1 MTLNRKT
8 EKSKAANLE
17 DLYQLSPM
25 QQGMLFHCI
34 YTPDS
39 SVYFE
44 QSLFNIKGELNV
56 AGFEEA
62 WKQVVQR
69 HSILRTAFLWED
81 LEKPVQAVYRQV
93 AVSVT
98 KHDWR
103 ALTSDQREQ
112 QLQLF
117 IKADRDEGF
126 VLSDAPLMRLAL
138 LRFSEDEHKFL
149 FSRHHM
155 VLDRWSRALLLKDFF
170 SIYDALSE
178 GREPVLP
185 DVIPYGNYIAWLSRQ
200 DKNAAAC
207 FWRTTLAGFTE
218 PTSLG
223 IERKANQVE
232 EGKYSADRRIQLTE
246 AATDNLRDFAR
257 QHRLTLN
264 TLVQGAWALLL
275 SRYSGENDV
284 VFGVTMAGRP
294 ATLESVESMVGLFIN
309 TLPLRTHIGSHK
321 PVLSWL
327 KELQAKQ
334 SELQQYEY
342 SSLVDIQGW
351 SEVPRGLP
359 LFDSI
364 LVFENLPVDSTHQ
377 AANNSVGFSEDRGI
391 GSTTGYPLTL
401 LISPGRRFS
410 IQVVYD
416 SSRYHDEAIHNL
428 LVHFQ
433 TLLENLPSSAE
444 TLVSRLPMLSAAELK
459 KIMIDW
465 NDTAVTSARLSIQE
479 RFETQVE
486 RTPDVAAVILDGRQL
501 SYRELNSRSN
511 HLAHY
516 LRRLGVGADV
526 KVGIFIDRSLEMVI
540 GVLATIK
547 AGGAYVPLDPE
558 YPRERLRF
566 MLEDAQCSVLLTNER
581 TLSSLPETEITVF
594 CCDKDWDKVEGESPD
609 NPQNDTDGENLLYVI
624 YTSGSTGQPK
634 GVAMT
639 ERALANLLLWQVEQ
653 AGLAGARTLQFAPLG
668 FDVSFQE
675 IFSTWCSGGTL
686 LLISDE
692 MRRDALSLLRFLAR
706 QKVQRIFLPF
716 VFLQHLA
723 EAVEDGG
730 TLPAY
735 LTEIITAGEQL
746 EITPQIA
753 KLCDRLNDCSLHNH
767 YGPSETHV
775 VTAYSLSQPVDWPT
789 LPPIGRPIANT
800 RIYIL
805 DKNLEPVAIGVS
817 GQLCIGGVSLS
828 RGYLNRPSLTAE
840 KFLPDPF
847 GHEACA
853 RLYLTGDLARYQP
866 DGNIEFLG
874 RIDNQVK
881 MRGAR
886 VELGE
891 IETMLVAHPGVR
903 EAAVVVQEQVKGD
916 RKLIGYI
923 VPASNS
929 SEDLSRELRAHLKNS
944 LPAYMIPAT
953 FVTMEALLLTPSG
966 KIDRRALASLE
977 NKDSRDIEPYE
988 APREPAE
995 QKLAEIWAAVLRVE
1009 RVGIRDN
1016 FFELGGHS
1024 LLATQLVS
1032 RVRNAF
1038 KVELPLRKLFESP
1051 TVAELASVI
1060 LEFHTPPKKGASNAI
1075 TRDPHGEAEELL
1087 TQIDKLS
1094 DEEVDSQLRQALA
1107 ETVNNK

>member
-1 MTLNRKT
+1 MTLNSKT

-56 AGFEEA
+56 VGFEEA

-81 LEKPVQAVYRQV
+81 LEKPVQAVFREV

-155 VLDRWSRALLLKDFF
+155 VLDRWSRALLLKDVF

-223 IERKANQVE
+223 IERTANQVE

-275 SRYSGENDV
+275 GRYSGEDDV

-327 KELQAKQ
+327 KELQAQQ
-334 SELQQYEY
+334 SEVQQYEY

-351 SEVPRGLP
+351 SEVPRGVP

-444 TLVSRLPMLSAAELK
+444 TLVSRLPMLSAGELK

-526 KVGIFIDRSLEMVI
+526 KVGIFMDRSLEMVI

-609 NPQNDTDGENLLYVI
+609 NPQNDTDGEDLLYVI

-639 ERALANLLLWQVEQ
+639 EVALSNLLLWQVEQ

-723 EAVEDGG
+723 EAVENGG

-789 LPPIGRPIANT
+789 LPPIGRPIANA
-800 RIYIL
+800 RVYIL
-805 DKNLEPVAIGVS
+805 DKNLEAVAIGVS

-847 GHEACA
+847 GHEAGA

-866 DGNIEFLG
+866 DSNIEFLG

-916 RKLIGYI
+916 RRLIGYI

-953 FVTMEALLLTPSG
+953 FVTMEALPLTPSG
-966 KIDRRALASLE
+966 KIDRRALALCE

-995 QKLAEIWAAVLRVE
+995 EKLAEIWAAVLRVE

-1060 LEFHTPPKKGASNAI
+1060 LEFHTPPKKGASNTI

-1087 TQIDKLS
+1087 TQIDELS
-1094 DEEVDSQLRQALA
+1094 DEDVDSQLRQALA